1 MSPETFRAELKILI
15 NEKVVAS
22 CWLFTKWEASGASV
36 YLFSNY
42 ISIDV
47 SSISAVA
54 PVGSS
59 VGALYQKLYI
69 QSKSAPEDGRI
80 CRPKHVGLI

>member
-1 MSPETFRAELKILI
+1 MYIQLLVQCTGRQQCRRIIP
-15 NEKVVAS
+15 KV
-22 CWLFTKWEASGASV
+22 CV
-36 YLFSNY
+36 YVCMY
-42 ISIDV
+42 IYIWNF
-47 SSISAVA
+47 SSILTVA

-69 QSKSAPEDGRI
+69 QSKSSPEDGLI